1 MSSEGNYDHE
11 SYERWIEKY
20 PPVEQRL
27 KTWTYPARIPTEVK
41 YETLPVTGYIEGALR
56 QLRNDEKLRQVREMF
71 QGVTEGFRELC
82 KTPAFANLQNLAAA
96 WRILSKQE
104 FTPAEFKRFWDGL
117 KEPER
122 INYIRS
128 LIG

>member
-27 KTWTYPARIPTEVK
+27 KTWTYPARIPTEFK

-56 QLRNDEKLRQVREMF
+56 QLQNDDKLRQIREVF
-71 QGVTEGFRELC
+71 QGVTEGFRRLGD
-82 KTPAFANLQNLAAA
+82 TPAFASIQNLAAA
-96 WRILSKQE
+96 WRILARRE
-104 FTPAEFKRFWDGL
+104 FTPAEFKRFWEGL
-117 KEPER
+117 GRQER
-122 INYIRS
+122 IDYIRS